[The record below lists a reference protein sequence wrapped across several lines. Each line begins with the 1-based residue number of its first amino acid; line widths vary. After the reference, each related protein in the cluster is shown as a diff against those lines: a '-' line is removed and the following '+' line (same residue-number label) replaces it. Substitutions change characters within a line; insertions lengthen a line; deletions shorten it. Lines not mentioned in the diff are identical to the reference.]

1 MLPIMRWWLPVML
14 TGLWACGDGLAAP
27 DAAAPPDAAGGLV
40 RITFASEFGAPGGQQ
55 VYFQAADGSLV
66 LATRT
71 AVDGTASA
79 WMEPGG
85 FVTVVEERGGFRS
98 MFTHADVQP
107 GVPLAI
113 NQPPTPA
120 SEARTFKVV
129 LPPLPR
135 PYLLWT
141 PCGGPFDVRDADL
154 GPTELVVFG
163 CPPVSDL
170 LVTVQGTDEY
180 LFEAAVPL
188 TGTVSFTGPLA
199 VAVRPTV
206 EVRGLPASVPSLLI
220 SQALAAGENITSPM
234 ASVSVALTDGEAT
247 AQLEPALPLPAGS
260 TLRTELSPAP
270 FENPPPGIGTFPY
283 VIDWRPAT
291 ETLALDVE
299 AVAVRALTSS
309 PSYDPRTRSVRWT
322 EAATGRAPDGVFVN
336 LGWTEFATGIS
347 MTWHISAPRGEEAVV
362 RLPVLPRDDLTP
374 SADVRLDGL
383 TTYAL
388 TGGYA
393 AMRGRLQRFIIGA
406 WPLTGEAGTVAYRQ
420 YP

>member
-1 MLPIMRWWLPVML
+1 MKWWLPVL
-14 TGLWACGDGLAAP
+14 VAGQVACGDALTVP
-27 DAAAPPDAAGGLV
+27 DAAVPPDAAGGIV
-40 RITFASEFGAPGGQQ
+40 RITFASEFGAPDGQQ
-55 VYFQAADGSLV
+55 VYFQATDGSLV

-98 MFTHADVQP
+98 IFTHADVQP
-107 GVPLAI
+107 GVPLVV
-113 NQPPTPA
+113 NQPPPAA
-120 SEARTFKVV
+120 SESRTFKLA
-129 LPPLPR
+129 LPALPR

-141 PCGGPFDVRDADL
+141 PCGGPFDIRDADL
-154 GPTELVVFG
+154 GPTELVLFG
-163 CPPVSDL
+163 CPAACDL

-180 LFEAAVPL
+180 MYRAAVPL
-188 TGTVSFTGPLA
+188 TGTVTFTGPLA
-199 VAVRPTV
+199 VAVPPTV
-206 EVRGLPASVPSLLI
+206 EVRGLPASAPSLLVSQGLASGDRVI
-220 SQALAAGENITSPM
+220 SAT
-234 ASVSVALTDGEAT
+234 ASAVVPLTDGAGT
-247 AQLEPALPLPAGS
+247 ASLAPALPLPPGS
-260 TLRTELSPAP
+260 TLRTEVSPAP
-270 FENPPPGIGTFPY
+270 FEIPPPGIGAFPY

-291 ETLALDVE
+291 ATLALDVD
-299 AVAVRALTSS
+299 AVAVRALTSA
-309 PSYDPRTRSVRWT
+309 PSYEPRTRSVRWT
-322 EAATGRAPDGVFVN
+322 EAATGRAADGVLVN

-393 AMRGRLQRFIIGA
+393 AMRGRLQRFVIGT